1 MTSAGLLI
9 RRAVPFAL
17 GIGIWIAP
25 VPAGLT
31 APAWRLFAV
40 FLAAI
45 VAVLDGAYPLLTSTT
60 LAVAAA
66 VLTGTIS
73 PAKAF
78 AGFAN
83 PSVLLVMI
91 AFLVAQ
97 AVVKSGLGRRISFFM
112 VGRFGRSSW
121 ALPTASCSPT
131 P

>member
-1 MTSAGLLI
+1 MTSADLMI
-9 RRAVPFAL
+9 RRALPFAL
-17 GIGIWIAP
+17 AIAIWVAP

-78 AGFAN
+78 AGFAIRAYCL
-83 PSVLLVMI
+83 S
-91 AFLVAQ
+91 
-97 AVVKSGLGRRISFFM
+97 
-112 VGRFGRSSW
+112 
-121 ALPTASCSPT
+121 
-131 P
+131 